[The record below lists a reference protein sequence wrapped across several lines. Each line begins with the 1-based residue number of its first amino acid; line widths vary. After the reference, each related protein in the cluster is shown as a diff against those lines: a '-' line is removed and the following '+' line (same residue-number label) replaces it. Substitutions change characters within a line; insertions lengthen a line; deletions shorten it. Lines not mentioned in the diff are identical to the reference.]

1 MRCRIPATALSI
13 LLLLLDSATSQDSG
27 VKQNDLAQ
35 RVQRLM
41 DVEVGF
47 AQMVP
52 SGMSIEAKE
61 ISRKGKSG
69 DDLIVQYHIFV
80 KGVPADMLFQQIQ
93 WPVNADKP
101 STVIAGISTG
111 KDGIL
116 MCAGRTPEQ
125 CGDAKKPDDQME

>member
-69 DDLIVQYHIFV
+69 DDLIEMYHILVIGF
-80 KGVPADMLFQQIQ
+80 PADLLFHLFK
-93 WPVNADKP
+93 WSVYTD
-101 STVIAGISTG
+101 
-111 KDGIL
+111 
-116 MCAGRTPEQ
+116 
-125 CGDAKKPDDQME
+125 